1 MDYAIDFYDENNN
14 NNNSNDDS
22 DRIVLYSNFIYDDR
36 RICSKIYIFFKLMG
50 LIIYTT
56 TLTTCDMPYFFIIM
70 ISVMFLSVL
79 NSMRYEYKHLMRYGT
94 NFSSIDEFKT
104 WKRQQ
109 WPNSIIFFSMVE
121 LGIKTGFIIKTFPSH
136 FEFINRCDIGE
147 SIFKIHIIVLFGI
160 YIIFGI
166 FSICVLSS
174 ICVVSS
180 ISFYDYSNQQQVI
193 RRTRDV
199 SPPIPIMLIN
209 SMIMNMN
216 MNTNTNLN
224 EECCICLDTN
234 NIQSWSFLP
243 CGHKFHS
250 SCVSTWLVNH
260 QTCPVCRCNIINVI

>member
-14 NNNSNDDS
+14 NDDS
-22 DRIVLYSNFIYDDR
+22 DRIVLYSNFIYEDR
-36 RICSKIYIFFKLMG
+36 RIFSKIYIFFKLMI

-56 TLTTCDMPYFFIIM
+56 TLTTCDIPYFFIIM
-70 ISVMFLSVL
+70 ISVMFLSTL

-109 WPNSIIFFSMVE
+109 WPNSRIFFSMVE
-121 LGIKTGFIIKTFPSH
+121 LGIKMGFLIKTFPPQ
-136 FEFINRCDIGE
+136 FEFNNRCVIGE
-147 SIFKIHIIVLFGI
+147 SIFKIHILVIFGI
-160 YIIFGI
+160 YIISVI
-166 FSICVLSS
+166 FSICIVSS
-174 ICVVSS
+174 ICIASS
-180 ISFYDYSNQQQVI
+180 ISLYNYSNQQPVI
-193 RRTRDV
+193 RQTRDV
-199 SPPIPIMLIN
+199 SSPIPIMLIDN
-209 SMIMNMN
+209 IIMNMN

-250 SCVSTWLVNH
+250 SCVSTWLFTH